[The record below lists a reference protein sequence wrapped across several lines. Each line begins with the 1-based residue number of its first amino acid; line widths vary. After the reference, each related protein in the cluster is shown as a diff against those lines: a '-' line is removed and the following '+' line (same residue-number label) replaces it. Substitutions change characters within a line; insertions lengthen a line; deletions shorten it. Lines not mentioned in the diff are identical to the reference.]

1 MKILVLG
8 ATGLIGHAVLRALN
22 QCHDFS
28 VTGTVR
34 SEILKFPSYGF
45 NKGRL
50 LSGFDVTNE
59 IILTKVF
66 EDVMPDQV
74 INCIGYTKHHPYD
87 ERLYT
92 TLNSELP
99 HKLLF
104 LCNQFNSRLIHI
116 STDCVFSGKM
126 GNYCED
132 DIPDADDYYGKS
144 KIQGEIFD
152 ANAITLRTSTIGH
165 ELFTNYGLLNWFLAQ
180 QDSCEGY
187 RNAIFSGLPTNVFA
201 EIIKNF
207 VIPNHKL
214 TGLYHIS
221 AAPINKYDLL
231 LLIAKIYKK
240 KILINVNDD
249 IKIDRSLNHQK
260 FGIATGF
267 DPAPWEDLI
276 KSMYESYQKSI

>member
-8 ATGLIGHAVLRALN
+8 ATGLIGHSVFRALN
-22 QCHDFS
+22 QCQDFS
-28 VTGTVR
+28 VTGTAR
-34 SEILKFPSYGF
+34 AEIQKIPSFGLH
-45 NKGRL
+45 NGQL
-50 LSGFDVTNE
+50 ISGFDVTNASML
-59 IILTKVF
+59 IKVF
-66 EDVMPDQV
+66 ERMMPDQV
-74 INCIGYTKHHPYD
+74 INCIGYTKHLPYD

-99 HKLLF
+99 HKLLN
-104 LCNQFNSRLIHI
+104 LCKQFNSRLIHI
-116 STDCVFSGKM
+116 STDCVFSGKR
-126 GNYCED
+126 GNYHED
-132 DIPDADDYYGKS
+132 DVPDANDFYGKS
-144 KIQGEIFD
+144 KILGEIFD
-152 ANAITLRTSTIGH
+152 GNAITLRTSTIGH

-207 VIPNHKL
+207 VIPNYKL
-214 TGLYHIS
+214 NGLYHIS
-221 AAPINKYDLL
+221 AAPINKHDLL

-240 KILINVNDD
+240 KILINVNHD